1 MKTLQLY
8 ILLVSTLGL
17 TMFQNQTID
26 QNRSEVNFKINN
38 LLINTVDGTFKN
50 MTGTFNFNPEDLE
63 NSNFNICIDA
73 ATINTDNDKRDEHL
87 RSADF
92 FSVEKYPEICFTST
106 AIEKKDNTY
115 ITTGNLSLHGVT
127 KTVQIPFEF
136 SNNTFKG
143 HFELERMDYGIGE
156 NTGNFMV
163 GSTVKIT
170 ITCVVNP

>member
-1 MKTLQLY
+1 MKILQLY

-92 FSVEKYPEICFTST
+92 FNVEKYPEICFTST
-106 AIEKKDNTY
+106 AIEKKDNAY
-115 ITTGNLSLHGVT
+115 ITTGNLSMHGVT

-143 HFELERMDYGIGE
+143 HFELERMDYNIGE
-156 NTGNFMV
+156 DTGTFMV
-163 GSTVKIT
+163 GSTAKIT
-170 ITCVVNP
+170 ITCVVTP